1 MSMQLQHT
9 NGNKALATE
18 APADYIPVA
27 GIEKLSPEDFSIP
40 VMKLVQTNTNIDSAD
55 TLAGQWYR
63 TDTGE
68 VYKTVKIL
76 IIGIAK
82 SRILFKSEYAPGAKA
97 LCRSDDSIAP
107 RTEFIGQMIYYLAGS
122 QTRKAVVSE
131 AEGKQY
137 DTSLP
142 ATCAECP
149 LSQWGLNGEKPPC
162 RLSDNWA
169 SLTEE
174 SDPVLIRFSGSSAP
188 ISAKL
193 RNLARAAAA
202 KRRPLYVELSSH
214 FEEGDESGKYYIPDL
229 TLLKEALPADL
240 LDTAK
245 AFNGLNLAA
254 RAAEM
259 MSDDEEPTR
268 AAPTTRRAEPNDG
281 GPDWL
286 PQELDIDQEEPLFS
300 EDSAF

>member
-9 NGNKALATE
+9 NGNTAIATE

-27 GIEKLSPEDFSIP
+27 GIENLSPDDFSIP
-40 VMKLVQTNTNIDSAD
+40 VMKLVQTNTSIDNAD

-68 VYKTVKIL
+68 ASEAVKAL

-82 SRILFKSEYAPGAKA
+82 SRILFASEYTGEGKA

-107 RTEFIGQMIYYLAGS
+107 RADHAPAVFFQAGNPK
-122 QTRKAVVSE
+122 TGRKATV
-131 AEGKQY
+131 AAMEGNN
-137 DTSLP
+137 DLDIP
-142 ATCAECP
+142 NTCAECP
-149 LSQWGLNGEKPPC
+149 LSQWGVDGEKPLC

-169 SLTEE
+169 ALTNDG
-174 SDPVLIRFSGSSAP
+174 DPVLIRFGGSAAK

-193 RNLARAAAA
+193 RNLARAATA

-214 FEEGDESGKYYIPDL
+214 FEKGDIGQYYVPDVML
-229 TLLKEALPADL
+229 IKDALPADL
-240 LDTAK
+240 LDTAR
-245 AFNGLNLAA
+245 AFTGLNLAA

-259 MSDDEEPTR
+259 MSDDDEATS
-268 AAPTTRRAEPNDG
+268 ATTTTRSAVPNTNDFK
-281 GPDWL
+281 DADDRW
-286 PQELDIDQEEPLFS
+286 
-300 EDSAF
+300 EDDEIGDNDSPF